1 MEKTTNALTN
11 ILKKTKP
18 DSIGEYVKA
27 NAEDVFTQENPF
39 STYMRECVREKGLRF
54 QEIFLRADLSEG
66 YGYKLI
72 SGEKHTRQRDTILK
86 LCLGAGFSLQETQ
99 RALKIYGMSPLYA
112 RFPRDA
118 VFFLLSVP
126 KFMKFPR
133 LTVSLPGT
141 DSLSCAVPKKCRMTE
156 AESTICPLQKVDTA
170 VMYEQ
175 VNRIENLQAEI
186 FTLHIDKIKKEY
198 TR

>member
-1 MEKTTNALTN
+1 MQNLTCRLSMKGVQLQSGQDKRREEMEKTTNTLTN
-11 ILKKTKP
+11 ILKKTSP
-18 DSIGEYVKA
+18 DLIGEYVKA
-27 NAEDVFTQENPF
+27 NAGDVFTQENPF
-39 STYMRECVREKGLRF
+39 STYMRECVKGKGLRF

-118 VFFLLSVP
+118 VLISAISSRVYEIPEINSLLA
-126 KFMKFPR
+126 R
-133 LTVSLPGT
+133 NGQ
-141 DSLSCAVPKKCRMTE
+141 
-156 AESTICPLQKVDTA
+156 PLLRGSEE
-170 VMYEQ
+170 M
-175 VNRIENLQAEI
+175 
-186 FTLHIDKIKKEY
+186 
-198 TR
+198 